1 MNDESIEPSSEEL
14 LRLRRDAEKNNDGY
28 LTLLGFLVSP
38 ILMGVTWLLTGEV
51 KAVRSVGVWIFCAS
65 SVFFAVAFVRFTH
78 YSDKL
83 KNVKQQYSVMVR
95 GVLGP
100 VKDNYRTKFD
110 YARFNAAD
118 CREHRKM
125 HFWAVLGGGALFAL
139 FSWLGTISFFKQFIW
154 A

>member
-1 MNDESIEPSSEEL
+1 MSDESIKQPSEEL
-14 LRLRRDAEKNNDGY
+14 LRLRRDAEKNNNGY
-28 LTLLGFLVSP
+28 LTLLGFLVAP
-38 ILMGVTWLLTGEV
+38 ILMGITWLLTGEV
-51 KAVRSVGVWIFCAS
+51 KTVLSVGVWIFWS
-65 SVFFAVAFVRFTH
+65 SSAIFVVAFTRFTH

-118 CREHRKM
+118 CKAHRKM
-125 HFWAVLGGGALFAL
+125 HFWAVLGGGAMFAL